1 MSKKQQRPQNPAEWR
16 ELLKTPYEYPEEIEE
31 APKRSLRRRARKVY
45 RQGRKAELKRR
56 LAEERRREPVTAGG
70 AILVIVGFLALGA
83 AATHWWPSHDAPA
96 RVVRP
101 GTEAGASPEEGVPGE
116 VRWRQGVGPS
126 PSASPSDSPK
136 PDLGKPE
143 KTAEDWARAYWA
155 RNPPVDKTHKAAV
168 DRAAPWMTSA
178 LRENLRQFDDKAWG
192 ELVSNGGVSTVDKVT
207 VGPADDDRVRQQ
219 ADTPTRVWRK
229 VTVDTTVAGYRK
241 YTDTKVLL
249 TEIMRGDDGWRVGR
263 ILGV

>member
-1 MSKKQQRPQNPAEWR
+1 MSKDKGPRNPAEWR
-16 ELLKTPYEYPEEIEE
+16 ELLKTPYEYPEEIET

-45 RQGRKAELKRR
+45 RQGQKVEVKRR

-70 AILVIVGFLALGA
+70 AILVIAGFLALGA
-83 AATHWWPSHDAPA
+83 AATHWWPAHDAPA
-96 RVVRP
+96 RVVQP
-101 GTEAGASPEEGVPGE
+101 GTEADTHTAEAPSRAPGAGPAAS
-116 VRWRQGVGPS
+116 PS
-126 PSASPSDSPK
+126 PSGSAK

-178 LRENLRQFDDKAWG
+178 LRDNLRQFDDKAWG

-207 VGPADDDRVRQQ
+207 VGPADDDRVSRQ

-241 YTDTKVLL
+241 YTETKVLL